1 MSLWRSLLDWARR
14 PEPELVYV
22 RAEDPLVSD
31 YEVGPI
37 DIKRGDK
44 FVIMYP
50 GALHMDQKARI
61 IEQFQH
67 FIESGQLVFVM
78 DREFKLL
85 VLRNTEALN
94 GRKVEDSRESDTVP
108 L

>member
-1 MSLWRSLLDWARR
+1 MSLLRSLFDWAKR

-22 RAEDPLVSD
+22 RAEDPLVSG

-37 DIKRGDK
+37 DVKRGDK

-61 IEQFQH
+61 IERFQH
-67 FIESGQLVFVM
+67 FIESGQLVFIM
-78 DREFKLL
+78 DRGFKLL
-85 VLRNTEALN
+85 VLRNTEVLDD
-94 GRKVEDSRESDTVP
+94 RKVEDSRESDTVP